1 MKKTSLNSPDATAAV
16 REGMSALRAY
26 TDYTAE
32 QLSELLDAAHPNFK
46 PYANEEKQVRGNYP

>member
-1 MKKTSLNSPDATAAV
+1 
-16 REGMSALRAY
+16 MSALRAY